1 MPGRELTLLTGKVDS
16 GKTTWCVSFNKANPD
31 CDGVLLRK
39 IYRAGRRIGY
49 DAVRVASGETL
60 PFSRLKGAEPPN
72 WHPAECV
79 GPFSVSAEG
88 KQAANRWLL
97 EALGSPARDLIV
109 DEIGPLELE
118 GGGLAEAVMAVLQ
131 DDASRSLI
139 LVVRRS
145 CLEQLIRQYR
155 LAEYRLVEL

>member
-1 MPGRELTLLTGKVDS
+1 MPGRELTLLTGEVDS
-16 GKTTWCVSFNKANPD
+16 GKTTWCASFSQANPG
-31 CDGVLLRK
+31 CDGILLRK
-39 IYRAGRRIGY
+39 IYQAGRRIGY
-49 DAVRVASGETL
+49 DAVRVATGKTL

-79 GPFSVSAEG
+79 GSFSVSAEG

-97 EALGSPARDLIV
+97 EALGSLARGLIV

-118 GGGLAEAVMAVLQ
+118 GGGLAEAVQAVLQ
-131 DDASRSLI
+131 DDASCNLI

-145 CLEQLIRQYR
+145 CLEQLIRQYQ